1 MERRNEKARMKNEES
16 IPGRSLEEI
25 VVAFERQKIEGNDIL
40 LSGTLKTIPD
50 ALFYLKQLLEKGKP
64 ITGKKY
70 HITIDGQCPR
80 CNFMVN
86 SKMNFCPTCGEKLP
100 NDYKELVHFDECNC
114 PLTIE
119 DLEKMIGKP
128 VFIIH
133 NWKYTDREEK
143 HSMWAVVKGFME
155 FSSGRTHIE
164 FTDRLFAIDDYGK
177 NWMAYRN
184 EVQDDD

>member
-1 MERRNEKARMKNEES
+1 MVRRNEEVRSKNEES
-16 IPGRSLEEI
+16 VPSLPLEDVIKAYEE
-25 VVAFERQKIEGNDIL
+25 VHDSPYKNIL
-40 LSGTLKTIPD
+40 TYEED
-50 ALFYLKQLLEKGKP
+50 ALFYLKQLLGKGKP

-86 SKMNFCPTCGEKLP
+86 SKMNFCPTCGQKLQ
-100 NDYKELVHFDECNC
+100 NDNTELIPFEECNC

-128 VFIIH
+128 VFIVH
-133 NWKYTDREEK
+133 EWKYTDREEK

-164 FTDRLFAIDDYGK
+164 FTDRLLAIDDYGK

-184 EVQDDD
+184 EVTE